1 MTIDAIPGPR
11 GLFNDCR
18 LLFLRRHPETFLR
31 LARQYGDLVYFRIG
45 SREVFLVSHP
55 TQIEKILLEHY
66 SFFEKDWGPKRG
78 HTTLG
83 RGLATSE
90 GADHREQRQQA
101 SSLFARPGI
110 DSRMPEV
117 AAAVETWSRKQR
129 DGLKVDVFDEM
140 SLLGTEIAMRTLFA
154 SGIDPQSVVD
164 AVAPLSKGFRPFMFP
179 FADRLRIRRQRGTK
193 VQKVLDEVIPE
204 DPAGSG
210 ALLAPLMTADRETP
224 RFREQMA
231 TFLVTGM
238 ETVRI
243 ATSWAFF
250 LLGGHPDAAER
261 LRSEA
266 QQPDERIPG
275 RTTFAEAVLM
285 EALRLYPPQWMVG
298 RRVITPYPLE
308 GHLIPA
314 NALVLMSPYVVHRD
328 ARFFADADRFVP
340 QRWLGAERGPTLRYA
355 YFPFGGGPRRCIGE
369 TMAMSMGT
377 AILSGIARDWEFL
390 FASNA
395 GRYQAR
401 LLLKPRP
408 MIARLRAVNAPR
420 SATP

>member
-1 MTIDAIPGPR
+1 
-11 GLFNDCR
+11 
-18 LLFLRRHPETFLR
+18 
-31 LARQYGDLVYFRIG
+31 
-45 SREVFLVSHP
+45 
-55 TQIEKILLEHY
+55 
-66 SFFEKDWGPKRG
+66 
-78 HTTLG
+78 
-83 RGLATSE
+83 
-90 GADHREQRQQA
+90 
-101 SSLFARPGI
+101 
-110 DSRMPEV
+110 
-117 AAAVETWSRKQR
+117 
-129 DGLKVDVFDEM
+129 
-140 SLLGTEIAMRTLFA
+140 
-154 SGIDPQSVVD
+154 
-164 AVAPLSKGFRPFMFP
+164 
-179 FADRLRIRRQRGTK
+179 
-193 VQKVLDEVIPE
+193 
-204 DPAGSG
+204 
-210 ALLAPLMTADRETP
+210 
-224 RFREQMA
+224 
-231 TFLVTGM
+231 
-238 ETVRI
+238 
-243 ATSWAFF
+243 
-250 LLGGHPDAAER
+250 
-261 LRSEA
+261 
-266 QQPDERIPG
+266 
-275 RTTFAEAVLM
+275 M

-408 MIARLRAVNAPR
+408 MIARMRAVNAPR